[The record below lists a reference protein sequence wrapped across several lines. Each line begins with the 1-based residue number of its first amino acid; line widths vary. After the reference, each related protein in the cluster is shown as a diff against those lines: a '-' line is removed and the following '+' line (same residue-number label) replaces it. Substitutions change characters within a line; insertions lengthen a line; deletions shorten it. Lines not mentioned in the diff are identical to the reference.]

1 MILETKLVDRVLEKL
16 KAEDDRAVE
25 IMSSGNLTDWGQYQR
40 SAGYRKAL
48 ADVKT
53 LITETYDELMK
64 E

>member
-1 MILETKLVDRVLEKL
+1 MILESKLVDRVLDKI

-25 IMSSGNLTDWGQYQR
+25 MMASGLLVDFGAYQR

-48 ADVKT
+48 ADCVILLK
-53 LITETYDELMK
+53 ETWEDIQK